1 MSDNGT
7 NERCPFGLKL
17 LHILCARRGLNKQ
30 ELSFTL
36 VYVQHKKLFDNTT
49 KERHQFITVLLS

>member
-1 MSDNGT
+1 MYIVSCCTDKKICMSDNGT

-17 LHILCARRGLNKQ
+17 LQILCARTGLNKQ

-36 VYVQHKKLFDNTT
+36 IYMQHKKID
-49 KERHQFITVLLS
+49 Q